1 MDGITLD
8 GIEYEAAHVRKG
20 DKDIIKLLERND
32 MSITEFIR
40 KNQEH
45 IENLEEQ
52 IQQVELIRE
61 NVHVQIEDMRTEVFK
76 SLATNAITLEDIKK
90 SLTAISDT

>member
-8 GIEYEAAHVRKG
+8 GIEYETAHVRKG

-52 IQQVELIRE
+52 IQQIELIRE

-76 SLATNAITLEDIKK
+76 SLATNAITLENIKK
-90 SLTAISDT
+90 VTDGNQ

>member
-8 GIEYEAAHVRKG
+8 AIEYEAAHVRKG
-20 DKDIIKLLERND
+20 DKGIIQLLERND
-32 MSITEFIR
+32 MSLTEFIR

-52 IQQVELIRE
+52 VQQVELIRE

-76 SLATNAITLEDIKK
+76 SMATDAITLEDIKK
-90 SLTAISDT
+90 ATDGNQ

>member
-1 MDGITLD
+1 MDGITLN
-8 GIEYEAAHVRKG
+8 GIEYETAYVRKG
-20 DKDIIKLLERND
+20 DKGIIQLLERND

-52 IQQVELIRE
+52 VQQVELIRE

-76 SLATNAITLEDIKK
+76 SLATNAITLDHIKK
-90 SLTAISDT
+90 VTDGNQ

>member
-1 MDGITLD
+1 MDGIMLD
-8 GIEYEAAHVRKG
+8 VIVYETAHVRKG

-76 SLATNAITLEDIKK
+76 SLATDAITLEDIKK
-90 SLTAISDT
+90 ATDGNQ